1 MRVRTQNAIFAAF
14 HPSPLFEA
22 IASFAEAFAL
32 GNYVFTV
39 TEIDDRNLRRRH
51 RREGGKDGGTVT
63 GASLLDHSTG
73 NSKE

>member
-1 MRVRTQNAIFAAF
+1 MQNAIFAAF

-39 TEIDDRNLRRRH
+39 TEIDDR
-51 RREGGKDGGTVT
+51 KPP
-63 GASLLDHSTG
+63 AAASTG
-73 NSKE
+73 RLQGWRHANESLALRS